1 MSKIRVLPDHISNLI
16 AAGEV
21 VERPA
26 SVAKELVENAIDAGA
41 GRLVIDVEAGGRRL
55 LKITDDGEGMN
66 RDDAVLAFERHA
78 TSKIARAE
86 DLSAIATLGFRGEAL
101 ASIASV
107 ARVELITHTEEASA
121 GTRVLIE
128 GGRMRDVKDA
138 AHPRGTTISV
148 RDLFFN
154 TPARRKFLRSEAT
167 ESYHLTNLVTHYA
180 LAHPEIAFTLTN
192 NGRETLRVAPA
203 QDLRERAYQVF
214 GAQFLDSLL
223 EVNNQPDSPVQFGQ
237 IARIR
242 GFVSAPRE
250 RRTSRDAQFLFVNGR
265 FVRDRLIGRALSEG
279 YRSILPHGVYPAALL
294 FIEVPLEEVDVNV
307 HPAKT
312 EVRFR
317 RAAAVADSVRA
328 AVRNGLASAGYAA
341 TADGDSS
348 STSNADVGADTN
360 DSVDASSGGG
370 SEIHSEASS
379 RDAFVLS
386 PRPQQERI
394 GFGFAAAPQ
403 RESFPD
409 EAAPIPAKSSPQDS
423 AGLSATAEL
432 RVEAEDFVAA
442 ASKPLESD
450 ARAFPDLPPLDS
462 AYKFVSEVAVESVG
476 SNIRPLGQLDESFI
490 IATDDEG
497 LLLIDQHVAHE
508 RVLFDKYR
516 ALEASRHAESQQM
529 LIPETFD
536 LTPAQAAAFNV
547 VAEEL
552 ETYGFELMRLSGRT
566 VAIKSTP
573 ADLPASEARNVLAE
587 VLDTVDAEKRGAARA
602 NLRDEIAAS
611 LACHAAIKV
620 NMPLAPEKM
629 RWLIDR
635 LLTTS
640 SPTTCPHGRPVILR
654 LAMQDILKGFHRI

>member
-41 GRLVIDVEAGGRRL
+41 ARIVIDVEAGGRRL

-86 DLSAIATLGFRGEAL
+86 DLDAIATLGFRGEAL

-107 ARVELITHTEEASA
+107 ARVELITRTEEASA

-138 AHPRGTTISV
+138 AHPRGTTIGV

-167 ESYHLTNLVTHYA
+167 ETYHLTNLVTHYA

-203 QDLRERAYQVF
+203 QDLRERAYQIF

-223 EVNNQPDSPVQFGQ
+223 EVNNQAESPAQYGQ
-237 IARIR
+237 IARVQ

-317 RAAAVADSVRA
+317 RAAAVADAVREAVRA
-328 AVRNGLASAGYAA
+328 GLSSAGYAPTTEIRDA
-341 TADGDSS
+341 APVVISEE
-348 STSNADVGADTN
+348 ADVNFDENSAPTAVID
-360 DSVDASSGGG
+360 DLAR
-370 SEIHSEASS
+370 EAPKKDFTL
-379 RDAFVLS
+379 R
-386 PRPQQERI
+386 PEPQQERI
-394 GFGFAAAPQ
+394 GFGFATAPKRESENDTQ
-403 RESFPD
+403 VRHTTPILSLADPIPADQLNEAGTISESFPD
-409 EAAPIPAKSSPQDS
+409 S
-423 AGLSATAEL
+423 
-432 RVEAEDFVAA
+432 VAA
-442 ASKPLESD
+442 STLSG
-450 ARAFPDLPPLDS
+450 LPPLDS
-462 AYKFVSEVAVESVG
+462 ALKFVREVPVESL
-476 SNIRPLGQLDESFI
+476 SANIRPLGQLDESFI
-490 IATDDEG
+490 IATDNEG

-516 ALEASRHAESQQM
+516 ALETARRAESQQM

-536 LTPAQAAAFNV
+536 LTPAQAAAFDTIV
-547 VAEEL
+547 DEL
-552 ETYGFELMRLSGRT
+552 ESYGFELMRLSGRT
-566 VAIKSTP
+566 VAIKATP
-573 ADLPASEARNVLAE
+573 ADLPASEARNVLSE
-587 VLDTVDAEKRGAARA
+587 VLDTVDSEKRGAARA
-602 NLRDEIAAS
+602 TLRDEIAAS

-635 LLTTS
+635 LLLTS

-654 LAMQDILKGFHRI
+654 LTTQDILKGFHRI